1 MNWDIEKEIE
11 REEFILERNKAWIKT
26 YTGLHFHG
34 FNPQPDQICLLD
46 ICHPL
51 SRKGRFMDHV
61 EEFLTVGQHSIN
73 CYEMAK
79 RIGWND
85 RRVLGHIIL
94 HDAAEAYCQDIA
106 SPFKAFIPDYNELE
120 GIIQDA
126 IFSKYFENPMSPVEY
141 YKTVKFVD
149 RIMLVH
155 EINQLKPDDEYFM
168 MPDVNADDYPFDVI
182 GSIVG
187 YKETKRRMLEI
198 FEELGIHD

>member
-1 MNWDIEKEIE
+1 MDLDIGKAIE
-11 REEFILERNKAWIKT
+11 RDLFVLERKKAWIKT

-34 FNPQPDQICLLD
+34 FDPKPDQICLLD
-46 ICHPL
+46 IAHPL

-61 EEFLTVGQHSIN
+61 EEFLTIGQHCIN
-73 CYEMAK
+73 CYELGK
-79 RIGWND
+79 RMGFD
-85 RRVLGHIIL
+85 KRVLGHIVL
-94 HDAAEAYCQDIA
+94 HDGAESYAQDIA
-106 SPFKAFIPDYNELE
+106 TPFKAFLPEYKEFEN
-120 GIIQDA
+120 IIQDA
-126 IFSKYFENPMSPVEY
+126 IYNKYFEKPLSKEEY
-141 YKTVKFVD
+141 LQTVKYVD